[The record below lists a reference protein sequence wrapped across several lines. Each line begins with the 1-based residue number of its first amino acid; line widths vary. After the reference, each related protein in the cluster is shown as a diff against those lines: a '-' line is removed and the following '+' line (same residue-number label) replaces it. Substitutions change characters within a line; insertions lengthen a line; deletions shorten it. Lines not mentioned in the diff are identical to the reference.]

1 MYNFCLYLNFSLK
14 SILIKYGIENRH
26 LKAKK
31 KKKSGIFL
39 ANKQRRRMLREGK
52 GEVWVFFYPED
63 AYRYYGRVAER
74 LSNTLKKSLKKIVCV
89 YNFKLT

>member
-31 KKKSGIFL
+31 KKK
-39 ANKQRRRMLREGK
+39 K
-52 GEVWVFFYPED
+52 VVFFWPISRGEECL
-63 AYRYYGRVAER
+63 GRGREKFG
-74 LSNTLKKSLKKIVCV
+74 SFFILKM
-89 YNFKLT
+89 LTDIMVGWLRG